1 MSCKS
6 YLVSTARPCSSPV
19 GGCRAASDSLIQIP
33 LKKPHMCFC
42 FCWDWVSVC
51 STPATTTDGGGWLTE
66 TQAVRSAPT
75 PEPKPKRAPVA
86 THGSRPSETHKT
98 IVCSVPSAEHGV
110 AVQSG
115 RNVAVA
121 VAVEMRWV
129 HSTYGIP
136 EILTIAAAAWT
147 TGIDTLDCVWGYVC
161 VCVSV
166 WCGMCVCE
174 RNVASEQQQQRT
186 EQ

>member
-75 PEPKPKRAPVA
+75 PEPKPKPKPAP
-86 THGSRPSETHKT
+86 PSEDEDEDGCHRCQCGCCCRGVSGFAGWHKPRVAERPGSHATDGVQQLVRQDNMHSPTEARVHPQTTRAHTYKRTHTKHT
-98 IVCSVPSAEHGV
+98 H
-110 AVQSG
+110 
-115 RNVAVA
+115 
-121 VAVEMRWV
+121 
-129 HSTYGIP
+129 
-136 EILTIAAAAWT
+136 
-147 TGIDTLDCVWGYVC
+147 
-161 VCVSV
+161 
-166 WCGMCVCE
+166 
-174 RNVASEQQQQRT
+174 
-186 EQ
+186 